1 MKKVLFVLMNRANYA
16 RSKSSI
22 EAVAKHPELELQVIA
37 GSGMLLERFGKSV
50 KVVKADGFKI
60 DEELYM
66 SIEGENP
73 QTMAQSVGLGLLQL
87 APAITRLNPDVV
99 VTIADRYETLATA
112 IAATYMNKILVH
124 IQGGEL
130 TGTIDESVRHAITK
144 MAHLH
149 FASTE
154 ESRSRIVSMGENP
167 DFVFNTGCPAMDLA
181 KNADKSINR
190 LKEIKIGGLGN
201 VDLTKPYLLVMQ
213 HPVTTEFGQGY
224 HQITETLKALKELKI
239 QTLMLWPNPDAGSDD
254 MSKAIRI
261 FREQNHVDFPIQF
274 FKNVDPE
281 DYITL
286 MANAACLVGNSS
298 SFIREGSF
306 LGIPAVIVGTRQQ
319 NREHGEN
326 AIYSNYESADIVD
339 RCRLQ
344 LNHGKFKPDYTYGNG
359 DAGEQIADLISQINP
374 PVQKIFCDSPKLS
387 VVFENKEKVSN

>member
-16 RSKSSI
+16 RSKSSM
-22 EAVAKHPELELQVIA
+22 EAVANHPELELQVIA

-50 KVVKADGFKI
+50 KVVREDGFNI

-73 QTMAQSVGLGLLQL
+73 QTMAQSVGLGLIQL

-112 IAATYMNKILVH
+112 IAATYMNKLLVH

-154 ESRSRIVSMGENP
+154 ESRKRIVSMGEIP
-167 DFVFNTGCPAMDLA
+167 EFVFNTGCPAMDLA
-181 KNADKSINR
+181 KNADKSIDR
-190 LKEIKIGGLGN
+190 LKKIKIGGLGN
-201 VDLTKPYLLVMQ
+201 VDLARPYLLVMQ
-213 HPVTTEFGQGY
+213 HSVTTEFGQGY
-224 HQITETLKALKELKI
+224 QQITETLKALKELKM

-254 MSKAIRI
+254 ISKAIRI

-281 DYITL
+281 DYVTI

-326 AIYSNYESADIVD
+326 AIYSDYEAAEIVN
-339 RCRLQ
+339 RCKIQ
-344 LNHGKFKPDYTYGNG
+344 LSHGKFEPNYTYGKGN
-359 DAGEQIADLISQINP
+359 AGELIADLIAHKNP
-374 PVQKIFCDSPKLS
+374 PVQKVFCDTPKLA
-387 VVFENKEKVSN
+387 VVYEKKEKVND